1 LKVICTPSVA
11 DTEGSGRA
19 GFSFP
24 HYDSAVAAQRGTAE
38 DSTIAHTAYGRLR
51 GTTEG
56 GVNVWRGI
64 AYAEQPLGDRRFV
77 APVPPA
83 PWTGVRDAIEHG
95 PIPPQGRSFV
105 GGGRDDPKIRDEAC
119 LTLTVWSPDPKGSA
133 LPVMV
138 WIPGGAFVYGAGQ
151 LQLYNGSRLAA
162 NGDVVVVNV
171 TYRLGVFGGFEL
183 GDLGPDFDDNLC
195 LRDQVAALQWVRDNI
210 GAFGGDPDQ
219 VTVFG
224 ESAGATSVLALL
236 ASPLGNG
243 LFTRAI
249 AQSPALPLIA
259 DRETRARQAGAF
271 IERLGVGVDEVKSL
285 PQRRLRR
292 AAGELQSESAEHTPT
307 LAYGLTHGVESLPR
321 HPIDAARDGAVSPIP
336 LIVGTNSH
344 EASMFAWGKPPML
357 PTTEPGVDSYFARTA
372 PDAKDRVLAAY
383 PDYPRRSALIA
394 IGSDTMFC
402 APTWAFADAYAVHAP
417 TYVYRFDHAAWSL
430 RLLGLG
436 ATHGSEIVHVQHSYG
451 SYLGRKVHPLGRRV
465 QPSVGRRMQRTWLN
479 FATSGLGDDW
489 PRYDAERRR
498 TRVIRSARDE
508 TVEDPDRDRRSAWE
522 GLY

>member
-1 LKVICTPSVA
+1 
-11 DTEGSGRA
+11 
-19 GFSFP
+19 
-24 HYDSAVAAQRGTAE
+24 VAAQRETV
-38 DSTIAHTAYGRLR
+38 DDPTVAHTVHGTLR

-56 GVNVWRGI
+56 GVNVWRGV
-64 AYAEQPLGDRRFV
+64 AYAEQPVGQRRFQ
-77 APVPPA
+77 APA
-83 PWTGVRDAIEHG
+83 PLVPWSDIRDAVDHG
-95 PIPPQGRSFV
+95 PLPPQGRSFV

-119 LTLTVWSPDPKGSA
+119 LTLTVWSPEPGAS

-151 LQLYNGSRLAA
+151 LQLYNGNRLAA
-162 NGDVVVVNV
+162 NGNVVVVNV

-183 GDLGPDFDDNLC
+183 GDLGPGFDDNLA

-210 GAFGGDPDQ
+210 ASFGGDPDR

-236 ASPLGNG
+236 ASPLADG
-243 LFTRAI
+243 LFSRAI

-259 DRETRARQAGAF
+259 DRETRARQARTF
-271 IERLGVGVDEVKSL
+271 VERLGVPVDEVKSL

-292 AAGELQSESAEHTPT
+292 AAGQLQGESAANTPT
-307 LAYGLTHGVESLPR
+307 LAYGLTHGVDSLPW
-321 HPIDAARDGAVSPIP
+321 HPVDAARRGAASTIP

-357 PTTEPGVDSYFARTA
+357 PTTPPMVEAYVARAA
-372 PDAKDRVLAAY
+372 PEARDRLLAAY
-383 PDYPRRSALIA
+383 PDYPRRRALIA
-394 IGSDTMFC
+394 FGSDTMFC
-402 APTWAFADAYAVHAP
+402 APTWAFADAYSAHAP

-436 ATHGSEIVHVQHSYG
+436 ATHGSEIVHIQHSYG

-465 QPSVGRRMQRTWLN
+465 QPSVGRRMQRTWLD
-479 FATSGLGDDW
+479 FATTELDDDW
-489 PRYDAERRR
+489 PRYDATSRR
-498 TRVIRSARDE
+498 TRVIRSTRDD
-508 TVEDPDRDRRSAWE
+508 TVADPDAIRRTAWE

>member
-1 LKVICTPSVA
+1 M
-11 DTEGSGRA
+11 
-19 GFSFP
+19 
-24 HYDSAVAAQRGTAE
+24 AAQRETVE
-38 DSTIAHTAYGRLR
+38 DPTVAHTAYGTLR
-51 GTTEG
+51 GTTDG

-64 AYAEQPLGDRRFV
+64 DYAEQPVGERRFL
-77 APVPPA
+77 APTPPVP
-83 PWTGVRDAIEHG
+83 WSGIRDAREHG
-95 PIPPQGRSFV
+95 PLPPQGRSFV

-119 LTLTVWSPDPKGSA
+119 LTLTVWSPDPGAS

-183 GDLGPDFDDNLC
+183 GDLGSGFDDNLA
-195 LRDQVAALQWVRDNI
+195 LRDQVAALRWVHDNI
-210 GAFGGDPDQ
+210 ASFGGDPDH

-236 ASPLGNG
+236 ASPLADG

-259 DRETRARQAGAF
+259 DRETRARQARTF
-271 IERLGVGVDEVKSL
+271 VDRLDVSVDEVKSL
-285 PQRRLRR
+285 PQRQLRR
-292 AAGELQSESAEHTPT
+292 AAGQLQGESAAHTPV
-307 LAYGLTHGVESLPR
+307 LAYGLTYGVDSLPW
-321 HPIDAARDGAVSPIP
+321 HPIDAARRGAVSSIP

-357 PTTEPGVDSYFARTA
+357 PTTQPMVDAYFARTA

-383 PDYPRRSALIA
+383 PDYPRRRALIA
-394 IGSDTMFC
+394 VGSDAMFC
-402 APTWAFADAYAVHAP
+402 APTWAFADAYSARAS

-465 QPSVGRRMQRTWLN
+465 QPSVGRRMQRTWLD
-479 FATSGLGDDW
+479 FATAELDGEW
-489 PRYDAERRR
+489 PRYDATSRR
-498 TRVIRSARDE
+498 TRVIRSTRDD
-508 TVEDPDRDRRSAWE
+508 TVADPDAVRRSAWE